1 MLEEVASRFLLSYNV
16 LVNALPFSGALY
28 AELATML
35 WNLAA
40 PMNLV
45 GSLVGEAPKELG
57 ALLGAKVVGL
67 IFALGRA
74 SSSSELPP

>member
-1 MLEEVASRFLLSYNV
+1 MLEEVASRFLLSYTV
-16 LVNALPFSGALY
+16 LMNTLPFSGALY

-40 PMNLV
+40 PMNLD

-57 ALLGAKVVGL
+57 ALLGAKAVGL